1 MSRVNILLEYFKILL
16 DILVDKFI
24 EGGRKMKHTKI
35 IIGIVIVLIISI
47 PAFLYFNY
55 SDKSLIKNTS
65 STSTSGSNDTD
76 TNVSNNSSNS
86 NGSKNNSSNKKTEP
100 TTTDSEASTTGSSA
114 STVTANMTYLSLN
127 DFASSLSCVNYTIK
141 EGDTLTSICSKYY
154 TYCNLNTSINLVTL
168 INNITNPEELTIGN
182 TLKIPESTFVSGTL
196 YKIKEGDSWYKI
208 RDTYYK
214 NYDIDNF
221 MNFIIDLNELPNN
234 VLPLGETIFL
244 PALSV

>member
-100 TTTDSEASTTGSSA
+100 TTTDSEANTTGSSA
-114 STVTANMTYLSLN
+114 SNPAYH
-127 DFASSLSCVNYTIK
+127 CV
-141 EGDTLTSICSKYY
+141 
-154 TYCNLNTSINLVTL
+154 
-168 INNITNPEELTIGN
+168 
-182 TLKIPESTFVSGTL
+182 
-196 YKIKEGDSWYKI
+196 
-208 RDTYYK
+208 
-214 NYDIDNF
+214 
-221 MNFIIDLNELPNN
+221 II
-234 VLPLGETIFL
+234 
-244 PALSV
+244 

>member
-1 MSRVNILLEYFKILL
+1 MLL
-16 DILVDKFI
+16 DTLIDKFI

-35 IIGIVIVLIISI
+35 IIGIIIILVISI
-47 PAFLYFNY
+47 PAFLYFNS

-65 STSTSGSNDTD
+65 STNNSRSNDTD
-76 TNVSNNSSNS
+76 TN
-86 NGSKNNSSNKKTEP
+86 
-100 TTTDSEASTTGSSA
+100 GSSA

-141 EGDTLTSICSKYY
+141 EGDTLTSICSKYDA
-154 TYCNLNTSINLVTL
+154 YCNLNASINLVTL
-168 INNITNPEELTIGN
+168 INNITNPEELTIGD

-196 YKIKEGDSWYKI
+196 YEIKEGDSWYKI

-214 NYDIDNF
+214 NYNIDNF

-234 VLPLGETIFL
+234 MLPLGETIFL

>member
-1 MSRVNILLEYFKILL
+1 
-16 DILVDKFI
+16 
-24 EGGRKMKHTKI
+24 MKHTKI

-127 DFASSLSCVNYTIK
+127 DFASSLSCVNYTI
-141 EGDTLTSICSKYY
+141 
-154 TYCNLNTSINLVTL
+154 
-168 INNITNPEELTIGN
+168 NNITNPEELTIGN